1 MRSTAGGILFLSEL
15 RRRGGVHAFLA
26 TVFTFATAALVV
38 MLGSVNGVYASIG
51 VELQDTLSSDWR
63 LADGNAGGLAE
74 GHFVEGAGA
83 TAERIEAAVPGARV
97 VPRIEVPG
105 LFLHTEQYEDWDASL
120 LIGIDPRAD
129 PDVARVA
136 DRLIAGRLV
145 RDEEIWQNG
154 TAYAEVVVGRAMLEA
169 LGMTVYDGDVVRPE
183 NVMRMSAG
191 RFSLEAGAIRPLIRW
206 AVVVGV
212 VDTGFGPVDRHTVY
226 AHLGMVRSLLRMD
239 FDDEPANVLLVRA
252 PEDAPVAAAAR
263 AERLNATSAREFRD
277 GYLAAVFEPVRAFT
291 TVVSAVV
298 LVLAGGWAAHVAAAA
313 LLADKR
319 RVAVLRALGVPTRL
333 LLGPATA
340 IIVLAGAVGAA
351 AGFVLGI
358 LVGVGIEA
366 ADVRFGSGFRL
377 LFDVPL
383 GAVVLVVLAVVVTGA
398 VAAAGAGLA
407 LRRVP
412 VTDALRD

>member
-1 MRSTAGGILFLSEL
+1 MRGAGGILFLSEL
-15 RRRGGVHAFLA
+15 RRRGRVHLFLA
-26 TVFTFATAALVV
+26 VVFAFATAALVV

-63 LADGNAGGLAE
+63 VADGNPNGLAE

-83 TAERIEAAVPGARV
+83 TAERLAVAVPGAEV

-105 LFLHTEQYEDWDASL
+105 LFLHTEEYEDWDASL
-120 LIGIDPRAD
+120 LVGVDPARD
-129 PDVARVA
+129 PAVARL
-136 DRLIAGRLV
+136 DERLVAGRLV
-145 RDEEIWQNG
+145 AVEEIWSDG
-154 TAYAEVVVGRAMLEA
+154 TPYAEVVVGRGFLEA
-169 LGMTVYDGDVVRPE
+169 LGMTVYDGETVRDE

-191 RFSLEAGAIRPLIRW
+191 RFSLESGAVRPIIRW

-226 AHLGMVRSLLRMD
+226 GHVGMVRSLLRMG
-239 FDDEPANVLLVRA
+239 FDDEPANVFLVRA
-252 PEDAPVAAAAR
+252 PEDAPVPAAAAK
-263 AERLNATSAREFRD
+263 EGLSATSARGFRD
-277 GYLAAVFEPVRAFT
+277 TYLAAVFDPVTAFT

-298 LVLAGGWAAHVAAAA
+298 LILAGGWAAHVAAAA
-313 LLADKR
+313 LLADRR
-319 RVAVLRALGVPTRL
+319 RVAVLRALGVPGKL

-340 IIVLAGAVGAA
+340 TIVISSAVGAVV
-351 AGFVLGI
+351 GFAVGLGI
-358 LVGVGIEA
+358 GAVVES

-377 LFDVPL
+377 LFDVPA
-383 GAVVLVVLAVVVTGA
+383 GAVVLVVVAVIATGA